1 MTGSIIPQC
10 DIIDD
15 NFWDGDG
22 GGDDAH
28 AVAAS
33 AAATGGNGAC
43 EEEIV
48 GTVGDPDDNNNNN
61 YNNSNNDDDGGGKRK
76 SSAVTFDSSTHFA
89 SSNNQQQQP
98 QHQFRCPNCNSTNI
112 ESLGPSGSSVCTDC
126 GIIVEENTIV
136 SSVEFVEGAGGSSS
150 MVGQFV
156 GANSTR
162 GTFGTGGAN
171 ARGGG
176 QYGFSRQ
183 SRENTL
189 ASGKRRIQEV
199 AALMRLGPHY
209 VDSAHRLF
217 TVAVERN
224 FVQGRRRS
232 HVIAACL
239 YVACRQEKSQHMLID
254 FSDALQVN
262 VYTLGTTFLKF
273 RRLLGLKLEIID
285 PALYIYRFA
294 AHLNLDEKA
303 NQVAM
308 TALRLVSRMKRD
320 WIVAGRRPA
329 GICAAAL
336 LIASRAHGFERQHHD
351 VTKVLKVCGLTVMTR
366 VREFEAT
373 PSSNMTLDEFHHP
386 GKDIAEE
393 LDPPVFTTN
402 RLREARA
409 KAVLDGDVNLLT
421 SGALDHPNLKGKW
434 ASKWRNVKSN
444 TNRDKEYAEMYTEL
458 EVEMTEN
465 ALESDI
471 TAGTGVKRSD
481 SDAGEAMKGSVSFTR
496 AEQNVEHRRPMGIS
510 TLHAEIKY
518 PLGTNHRPVVLANQA
533 TAEELMASTQK
544 TEDVLNFGDWK
555 VQIPT
560 DAADEVDFLFRTDDE
575 VREREAVFNAQN
587 KDYLESQQQK
597 ENDLL
602 LAEASARANQED
614 ELAQEEGRR
623 RYLKTSRSRKRKD
636 GWDPNELTTEEALME
651 VVRTRKISRKINY
664 DALSALF
671 DDSGDLST
679 VGAEDRE
686 RKKEEVDIGEA

>member
-1 MTGSIIPQC
+1 MQF
-10 DIIDD
+10 DD

-22 GGDDAH
+22 GGGNAL
-28 AVAAS
+28 AAEEGAS
-33 AAATGGNGAC
+33 LAAGAC
-43 EEEIV
+43 GEEEIV
-48 GTVGDPDDNNNNN
+48 GTVG
-61 YNNSNNDDDGGGKRK
+61 DDDGGGKRK
-76 SSAVTFDSSTHFA
+76 SSAVTFDSSTQFS
-89 SSNNQQQQP
+89 SSNNQQQQQQQQQQQP
-98 QHQFRCPNCNSTNI
+98 QQHKFRCPNCNSTNI

-171 ARGGG
+171 PRGGG

-199 AALMRLGPHY
+199 AALMRLGSHY

-285 PALYIYRFA
+285 PALFIYRFA

-393 LDPPVFTTN
+393 VDPPVFTTN

-421 SGALDHPNLKGKW
+421 SGALDNPNLKGKW

-444 TNRDKEYAEMYTEL
+444 TSRDQEYAEMYTEL
-458 EVEMTEN
+458 EAEMTEN

-471 TAGTGVKRSD
+471 TAGAGVKRCD
-481 SDAGEAMKGSVSFTR
+481 SDAGEATMKGAVSFTR

-602 LAEASARANQED
+602 LAEASLRAKQED

-664 DALSALF
+664 DAMSALF

-679 VGAEDRE
+679 VGAEDRA
-686 RKKEEVDIGEA
+686 RKTEEVDIGEA